1 MITEGLRKGS
11 WVFLQNCHL
20 SISWMGAL
28 EKIIDGYCAA
38 ATAAAVAAQSGAP
51 NAAALAA
58 AAPHANFRLWLSSS
72 PHPKF
77 PVSVLQRGVK
87 MTTEPPRGL
96 KANLV
101 RLYALVDE
109 DEFSARSAAAPGKY
123 GKLLFSL
130 CWFHAVLL
138 ERRKFKS
145 LGWNVTCACPPRAS
159 SRRQCESR
167 MRRAAPSPAPRRRLQ
182 QLGLPHL
189 QRHPRGLPRELQG
202 QDALG
207 RHPLPHR
214 GGQLR
219 RARHG
224 RLGCG
229 KGEREEGPAA
239 PRPARPP

>member
-1 MITEGLRKGS
+1 
-11 WVFLQNCHL
+11 
-20 SISWMGAL
+20 MGAL

-38 ATAAAVAAQSGAP
+38 AAAAAVAAQSGAP

-96 KANLV
+96 KANLQ

-109 DEFSARSAAAPGKY
+109 DEYASRSGAAPGKY
-123 GKLLFSL
+123 AKLLFSL

-145 LGWNVTCACPPRAS
+145 LGWNVTYDFNNSDFLICNDILADYLARCGGGGWRGGKRETS
-159 SRRQCESR
+159 SRGAGGSE
-167 MRRAAPSPAPRRRLQ
+167 
-182 QLGLPHL
+182 
-189 QRHPRGLPRELQG
+189 QR
-202 QDALG
+202 
-207 RHPLPHR
+207 
-214 GGQLR
+214 
-219 RARHG
+219 
-224 RLGCG
+224 
-229 KGEREEGPAA
+229 
-239 PRPARPP
+239 